1 MQAAAAVA
9 VPITGRKTAAAVRAA
24 EVTAAAAAAARSF
37 SALSLSDSGG
47 CGYLAFS
54 FDLEATGL
62 NVLSARI
69 LDIAVVEVESGR

>member
-1 MQAAAAVA
+1 MQPAAAVA
-9 VPITGRKTAAAVRAA
+9 IPITGRKTAAVRAV

-62 NVLSARI
+62 SVLSARI
-69 LDIAVVEVESGR
+69 LDIAVVEVETGR